1 MMMLLI
7 KTGITPQNVFTMLN
21 KIKMLSESFE
31 LPTCSLL
38 ENRSTTELR
47 EHSVNFTILGSRFMI
62 IDP

>member
-7 KTGITPQNVFTMLN
+7 KTGITPQNVFTTT
-21 KIKMLSESFE
+21 KMLSESFE